1 MKKAI
6 EILFILI
13 FAVVNSGAVFE
24 IDAARNAS
32 IHNNIG
38 VNFMKEKSYY
48 SAIKEFEM
56 AIQLN
61 PNTQASATYYNNLG
75 KAYLKIGYPEL
86 AEKSFNLSLE
96 RNSVNFE
103 VFQNL
108 VESYKQ
114 QNKLKTEL
122 NKAMKDKKNLSRI
135 KAGLIMIQLGQLE
148 PGINTLDEFCFDEP
162 DMIITKGIKSYIQT
176 LVDDNNS
183 DF

>member
-1 MKKAI
+1 MKRI
-6 EILFILI
+6 INIFFILV
-13 FAVVNSGAVFE
+13 FAFINTGAVFE

-38 VNFMKEKSYY
+38 VNYMKEKYY
-48 SAIKEFEM
+48 YGAIKEFEM

-86 AEKSFNLSLE
+86 AEKSFNSSLE

-114 QNKLKTEL
+114 QNKLKSEL
-122 NKAMKDKKNLSRI
+122 KKSMADKKNLSKI

-148 PGINTLDEFCFDEP
+148 SGINTLDEFCFDEP

-176 LVDDNNS
+176 LVDENS